1 MEIARLVAGAGRV
14 RWEWGGKCFTA
25 QGVVVPSEVITE
37 DAAITAR
44 GEQLAPDDQVLTM
57 TVELPADA
65 IPAPYSLSPIET
77 APPPVVEEEEEEEDV
92 EEEVEVEEDT
102 PEGKVTTK
110 KTVKKKAAKRK

>member
-57 TVELPADA
+57 TVELPAEA

-77 APPPVVEEEEEEEDV
+77 EAPPVVEEEEEEEI
-92 EEEVEVEEDT
+92 EEEIEEETDT